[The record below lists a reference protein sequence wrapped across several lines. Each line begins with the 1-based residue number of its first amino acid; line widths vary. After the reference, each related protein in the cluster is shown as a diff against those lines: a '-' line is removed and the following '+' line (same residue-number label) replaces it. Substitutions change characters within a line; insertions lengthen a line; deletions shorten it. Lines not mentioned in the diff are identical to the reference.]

1 MLCTE
6 VSGNINDP
14 SSVIALQRR
23 LGAPFEVDYVD
34 LEWDQVHAR
43 RLVVKSGA
51 GRVVEIRLG
60 ERVEEIGLKDGDVL
74 GCDVAPDTLAAHAS
88 SVEPCA
94 ATAPAP
100 ASGGKPVVVA
110 VQLRSAR
117 VVRIRFTASQPVD
130 PALVARVGW
139 EVGNM
144 HVPLF
149 RGEVRADG
157 PQQRC
162 PAAPACKHSRYPDH
176 CGAGV
181 ARPCRAPFRH
191 RYLHGGTPFSLAQ
204 GGRAQEDLVQLGE
217 EEVPRLLARRLGFN
231 ATQ

>member
-6 VSGNINDP
+6 VLGNINDP

-60 ERVEEIGLKDGDVL
+60 EREEIGLKDGDVL
-74 GCDVAPDTLAAHAS
+74 GCDVAPDTLTAHAS

-94 ATAPAP
+94 ATAPAS

-149 RGEVRADG
+149 RGEAG
-157 PQQRC
+157 ELM
-162 PAAPACKHSRYPDH
+162 APHSE
-176 CGAGV
+176 A
-181 ARPCRAPFRH
+181 
-191 RYLHGGTPFSLAQ
+191 LQ
-204 GGRAQEDLVQLGE
+204 
-217 EEVPRLLARRLGFN
+217 RLLASIPGIQTTVEQASLDPAARLSGTGISTVVRLSPSLKVVVRKKTSSN
-231 ATQ
+231 

>member
-6 VSGNINDP
+6 VLGNINDP

-43 RLVVKSGA
+43 HRVAKSGA
-51 GRVVEIRLG
+51 GRAVELRLG
-60 ERVEEIGLKDGDVL
+60 EWVEEVGLKDGDVL
-74 GCDVAPDTLAAHAS
+74 GCEGASAPDGALS
-88 SVEPCA
+88 SGA
-94 ATAPAP
+94 
-100 ASGGKPVVVA
+100 KPVVVA

-117 VVRIRFTASQPVD
+117 VVRIRFTASGSAD

-149 RGEVRADG
+149 RGEAG
-157 PQQRC
+157 ELI
-162 PAAPACKHSRYPDH
+162 APHSD
-176 CGAGV
+176 A
-181 ARPCRAPFRH
+181 
-191 RYLHGGTPFSLAQ
+191 LQ
-204 GGRAQEDLVQLGE
+204 
-217 EEVPRLLARRLGFN
+217 RLLASIPGIEAIVEQAALDPAARLSGSGISTVVRLSPSLKVVVRKKASSN
-231 ATQ
+231 